1 MSSHNLHCKM
11 CGEEFTT
18 EDFGQ
23 LEFVQG
29 TPVYKFEHEGNQEST
44 KTGFVEVRRC
54 SNCSHDVLRRID
66 YDPDAEPETERNP
79 VPTMRPPPPE
89 LH

>member
-1 MSSHNLHCKM
+1 MSHNIHCKM

-18 EDFGQ
+18 ADFQ
-23 LEFVQG
+23 ELEFVQG
-29 TPVYKFEHEGNQEST
+29 TPVYKFEDEST

-79 VPTMRPPPPE
+79 VPTMRPPPE